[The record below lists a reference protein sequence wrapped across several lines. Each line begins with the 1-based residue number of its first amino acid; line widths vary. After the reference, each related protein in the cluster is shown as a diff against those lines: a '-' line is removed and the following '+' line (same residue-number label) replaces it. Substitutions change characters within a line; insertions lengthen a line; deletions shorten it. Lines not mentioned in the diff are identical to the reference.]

1 MTERTLWHPVAQSC
15 EVVNAPL
22 SVQLLNEAVVLWR
35 NAEAKV
41 QAFVDRC
48 PHRGARL
55 SMGRVENGHLEC
67 PYHGWQFASGG
78 QCVKVPAV
86 PEFVPPASQCV
97 KSFEVQEA

>member
-1 MTERTLWHPVAQSC
+1 MTERTLWHPVAQSS
-15 EVVNAPL
+15 EVVDAPL

-35 NAEAKV
+35 NADGQA

-67 PYHGWQFASGG
+67 PYHG
-78 QCVKVPAV
+78 
-86 PEFVPPASQCV
+86 
-97 KSFEVQEA
+97 